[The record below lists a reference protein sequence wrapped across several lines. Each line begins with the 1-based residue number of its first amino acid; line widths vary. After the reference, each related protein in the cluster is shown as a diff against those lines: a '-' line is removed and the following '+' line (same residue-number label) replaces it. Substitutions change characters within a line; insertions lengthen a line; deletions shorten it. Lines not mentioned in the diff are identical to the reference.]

1 LVYSKLEKERR
12 LAMIKKLHTVNEKQL
27 AQLLTLWLNSNLDAH
42 AFIDKCYW
50 QEQLPFVKKTL
61 PESELYIY
69 TTNDKILGFI
79 GLMDHYIAGLFV
91 EKSYRNLGIGTK
103 LLHVAKANHEQL
115 TLTVFEKNNK
125 AVKFYLAENFLIE
138 KKQLDAYTNESEFVM
153 TWMQP

>member
-1 LVYSKLEKERR
+1 
-12 LAMIKKLHTVNEKQL
+12 
-27 AQLLTLWLNSNLDAH
+27 
-42 AFIDKCYW
+42 
-50 QEQLPFVKKTL
+50 
-61 PESELYIY
+61 
-69 TTNDKILGFI
+69 
-79 GLMDHYIAGLFV
+79 
-91 EKSYRNLGIGTK
+91 LGIGTK

>member
-1 LVYSKLEKERR
+1 
-12 LAMIKKLHTVNEKQL
+12 MMKKLHTVNEKQL

-42 AFIDKCYW
+42 AFIDKRYW

-79 GLMDHYIAGLFV
+79 GLMDNYIAGLFV

-103 LLHVAKANHEQL
+103 LLHAAKANHEQL

-125 AVKFYLAENFLIE
+125 AVKFYLTENFLIE
-138 KKQLDAYTNESEFVM
+138 KKQLDEHTNESEFVM
-153 TWMQP
+153 TWTQS